1 MVCLQTKNVNLRF
14 LKLSAIMALHD
25 TNPTKTLAWQKL
37 QDHFDEMQNASMAT
51 MFHQDSTRTSQF
63 HLKWNDF
70 LLDYSKNIIKKET
83 IDLLLELANEAQ
95 LKDAIAKYFEGDI
108 INQTENRAVLHTA
121 LRDKESSI
129 IKVDGENVIPEV
141 FEVKNKIKKFTNE
154 VVSGERKG
162 FTGKPFTDVVN
173 IGIGGSDLGPVMVV
187 EALQFYKNHL
197 NLHFVSNID
206 GDHVNEVIKKL
217 NPETTLFV
225 IVSKT
230 FTTQETLTNSETIRE
245 WFLKSASQDDVAK
258 HFVAVSTN
266 IKRVTEFGINPANVF
281 PMWDWVG
288 GRFSLWSAVGLSIS
302 LAVGFDNFDELL
314 LGANEMDEHFKTAD
328 FDKNI
333 PVILAV
339 LSVWYN
345 NFFGSESE
353 ALIPYTQY
361 LQKLAP
367 YLQQGTMESNG
378 KSIGR
383 DGKPVNYQTGTI
395 IWGEPG
401 TNAQHAF
408 FQLIHQ
414 GTKLIPTDFIGF
426 VKPLY
431 GNEDHH
437 NKLMSNFFAQ
447 TEALLHGKTEQQVQA
462 EFDKQGLS
470 EERAKFLLPFKVFA
484 GNKPT
489 NTILIQKLTPK
500 TLGSLVALYEHKI
513 FVQGIIWNIFSYDQ
527 WGVELGKQLANSILD
542 EIQSKNV
549 NSHDS
554 STTFLLNYF
563 LENK

>member
-1 MVCLQTKNVNLRF
+1 
-14 LKLSAIMALHD
+14 MALQNI
-25 TNPTKTLAWQKL
+25 NPTTTLAWQNL
-37 QDHFDEMQNASMAT
+37 QKHFQEMQNASMSAMFSEDNTRAT
-51 MFHQDSTRTSQF
+51 QF
-63 HLKWNDF
+63 HLQWNDF
-70 LLDYSKNIIKKET
+70 VVDYSKNIINQKT

-95 LKDAIAKYFEGDI
+95 LKEAIAKYFDGDI

-121 LRDKESSI
+121 LRATATSS
-129 IKVDGENVIPEV
+129 IKVDGKNVVPEIY
-141 FEVKNKIKKFTNE
+141 EVKNKIKNFTNE
-154 VVSGERKG
+154 VVNGDRKG

-173 IGIGGSDLGPVMVV
+173 IGIGGSDLGPAMAV
-187 EALQFYKNHL
+187 EALQFYKNNL
-197 NLHFVSNID
+197 NIHFVSNVD
-206 GDHVNEVIKKL
+206 GDHVNEIIKKL

-230 FTTQETLTNSETIRE
+230 FTTQETLTNSETIRK
-245 WFLKSASQDDVAK
+245 WFLQSAKQEDVAK

-266 IKRVTEFGINPANVF
+266 IKNVTEFGINPENVF

-314 LGANEMDEHFKTAD
+314 IGANEMDNHFKTAD

-333 PVILAV
+333 PVTLAL
-339 LSVWYN
+339 LSIWYN

-367 YLQQGTMESNG
+367 YLQQATMESNG
-378 KSIGR
+378 KSVGR

-401 TNAQHAF
+401 TNSQHAF

-437 NKLMSNFFAQ
+437 DKLMSNFFAQ
-447 TEALLHGKTEQQVQA
+447 TEALLHGKTKEQVQA

-470 EERAKFLLPFKVFA
+470 EEKAKFLLPFKIFS

-500 TLGSLVALYEHKI
+500 SLGSLIALYEHKI
-513 FVQGIIWNIFSYDQ
+513 FVQGIIWDIFSFDQ
-527 WGVELGKQLANSILD
+527 WGVELGKQLANSILE
-542 EIQSKNV
+542 EIHSKKV
-549 NSHDS
+549 NPHDS
-554 STTFLLNYF
+554 STEFLLNHF
-563 LENK
+563 LKNK

>member
-1 MVCLQTKNVNLRF
+1 
-14 LKLSAIMALHD
+14 MALQN
-25 TNPTKTLAWQKL
+25 TNPTTTLAWQNL
-37 QDHFDEMQNASMAT
+37 QKHFQEMNTASMKE
-51 MFHQDSTRTSQF
+51 MFANDTSRTTKFNFQ
-63 HLKWNDF
+63 WNDF
-70 LLDYSKNIIKKET
+70 LVDYSKNIINQET
-83 IDLLLELANEAQ
+83 MSLLLELAKESH
-95 LKDAIAKYFEGDI
+95 LKEAIAKYFGGDI

-121 LRDKESSI
+121 LRAKESSN
-129 IKVDGENVIPEV
+129 IKVDGVNVIPEI
-141 FEVKNKIKKFTNE
+141 FEVKNKIKRFTNE
-154 VVSGERKG
+154 VVNGDKKG
-162 FTGKPFTDVVN
+162 YTGKPFTDVVN
-173 IGIGGSDLGPVMVV
+173 IGIGGSDLGPAMVV
-187 EALQFYKNHL
+187 EALQYYKNQL
-197 NLHFVSNID
+197 NVHFVSNVD
-206 GDHVNEVIKKL
+206 GDHVNEIIKKL

-245 WFLKSASQDDVAK
+245 WFLKSAKQEDVAK

-266 IKRVTEFGINPANVF
+266 IQKVTEFGINPDNVF

-288 GRFSLWSAVGLSIS
+288 GRFSLWSAVGLSVS
-302 LAVGFDNFDELL
+302 LAVGFDNYDELL
-314 LGANEMDEHFKTAD
+314 SGANEMDEHFKTAD
-328 FDKNI
+328 FDNNI
-333 PVILAV
+333 PVVLAL
-339 LSVWYN
+339 LSIWYN
-345 NFFGSESE
+345 NFFGAESE

-367 YLQQGTMESNG
+367 YLQQGIMESNG
-378 KSIGR
+378 KSVGR
-383 DGKPVNYQTGTI
+383 DGQPVNYQTGTI

-401 TNAQHAF
+401 TNSQHAF

-437 NKLMSNFFAQ
+437 DKLMSNFFAQ
-447 TEALLHGKTEQQVQA
+447 TEALMNGKIKEQVQA

-470 EERAKFLLPFKVFA
+470 AEKAKFLLPFKVFA

-542 EIQSKNV
+542 EINAKKV
-549 NSHDS
+549 NNHDS
-554 STTFLLNYF
+554 STEFLLNHF
-563 LENK
+563 LKNK